1 MDLLLLEEKLME
13 TKLSFNRQLSLS
25 GNPGYDPQLTFD
37 LKRDIEWFEQLKS
50 DHEHDQ
56 PAQKD

>member
-1 MDLLLLEEKLME
+1 MDLLLLEEKLLE

-37 LKRDIEWFEQLKS
+37 LKRDIKWFEQQKS
-50 DHEHDQ
+50 FYEHEQ
-56 PAQKD
+56 PEQKA